1 MVYKE
6 FTDYV
11 KKNGTKID
19 WTPGPGKEVYHI
31 NNVYVV
37 LDKLAVVPEDLI
49 VCVMAKGGKMIYISP
64 AAVKGQKRLGV
75 KAYPEKLS
83 NQLILEN
90 LLKKWKETKH
100 G

>member
-1 MVYKE
+1 MVYRE

-31 NNVYVV
+31 NNAYVV

-49 VCVMAKGGKMIYISP
+49 VIVLAENNKTLYISP
-64 AAVKGQKRLGV
+64 AAIKGQKRLGV

-90 LLKKWKETKH
+90 LLKKWKETK
-100 G
+100 

>member
-1 MVYKE
+1 MVYRE

-37 LDKLAVVPEDLI
+37 LDKLATVPEDLI
-49 VCVMAKGGKMIYISP
+49 VIVLAENNKTLYISP
-64 AAVKGQKRLGV
+64 AAIKGQKHLGA
-75 KAYPEKLS
+75 KTFPEELS
-83 NQLILEN
+83 NPKILKV
-90 LLKKWKETKH
+90 LLEKWKERK
-100 G
+100 

>member
-1 MVYKE
+1 MVYRE

-37 LDKLAVVPEDLI
+37 LDKLATVPEDLI
-49 VCVMAKGGKMIYISP
+49 VIVLAENNKTLYISP
-64 AAVKGQKRLGV
+64 AAIKGQKRLGA
-75 KAYPEKLS
+75 KTFPEKLS
-83 NQLILEN
+83 NPKILKV
-90 LLKKWKETKH
+90 LLKKWKERK
-100 G
+100 